1 MKMNL
6 FILCYL
12 LMITSCSGQ
21 QTESDVLLADQH
33 TQQSIATSPE
43 IGTDQYKLD
52 LLVSLIYSNSSSIAN
67 ENLEKIANNW
77 SPDFIPPL
85 VDLLYLSSDPVLLRN
100 ISTLL
105 QSTTGQEKTM
115 DYYEWLHWLWDQDEL
130 YGAYYGAFKSA
141 LYKHIDPKFD
151 PYFKGRQATA
161 NIRLDEIVWGGVQ
174 QDGIPPLRHPD
185 SVSYTH
191 LTLPTILL
199 V

>member
-115 DYYEWLHWLWDQDEL
+115 DYYEWLHWLL
-130 YGAYYGAFKSA
+130 S
-141 LYKHIDPKFD
+141 LIHI
-151 PYFKGRQATA
+151 
-161 NIRLDEIVWGGVQ
+161 
-174 QDGIPPLRHPD
+174 
-185 SVSYTH
+185 
-191 LTLPTILL
+191 
-199 V
+199 